1 MKSYI
6 ENPTP
11 TMSQFLCWAIVSAL
25 RNLGGQKAV
34 FMQVQAAVYNL
45 FLPSW
50 RPNFFFFLLTFS
62 SAWTPLSTVQRASLF
77 SIYSFPSL
85 WVPLFYLNIWRVFS
99 LAGDPVLHVFSFN
112 MLKMFSHWILPFVI
126 LWQSHMAIQIF
137 IPLVIFL

>member
-1 MKSYI
+1 MKSYT

-11 TMSQFLCWAIVSAL
+11 TMSQFLCWVIVSAL
-25 RNLGGQKAV
+25 RNLGGLKAV

-45 FLPSW
+45 SLPSW
-50 RPNFFFFLLTFS
+50 DPIFLFTNVS

-77 SIYSFPSL
+77 SVYSFPSL

-99 LAGDPVLHVFSFN
+99 LAGDPALHVFSFN
-112 MLKMFSHWILPFVI
+112 MSKMFSHWILPFVI
-126 LWQSHMAIQIF
+126 LWQKHMAIQIF